1 MSGPGSGWGVPA
13 QRSSQ
18 LGPELLLVKLGDCSQ
33 TVELNVIVKEEEEER
48 EINEGEEEE
57 REDDRDSVDPGES
70 PNPDS
75 VNKPSSTASILP
87 PGCGSY
93 PCPQCGKCFSSSTH
107 LKNHQRVH
115 TGEKPF
121 DCSTCGKSFSEKV
134 NLKRHERV
142 HSGEKPYHGTTCWK
156 SLNHSG
162 SLKEHQRLHTWE
174 KPYHCSLCGK
184 CFNRAGD
191 LKTHK
196 KSHSG
201 KKPTCTFN
209 VIVKEEEE
217 EEDEDEEKEIDKE
230 KREEQEPSGVVDP
243 DTSRLS
249 GRGRYPC
256 PQCGKSFSSSGNLKN
271 HQSVHIREKPFHS
284 ATCGKSFS
292 VKVNLMRHEMVHS
305 GEKPYHCTKCGK
317 SFVNHSG
324 SLTHKIVHT
333 GEKPYHCS
341 LCGEGFT
348 QLRSLKSHERISI
361 GGKPACAFNE
371 IVQEEE
377 GEKKEVE
384 DKEDNSGVVDSACR
398 SKKQGTRSKE
408 LSVELRDRIVSRHRS
423 GEGYRKISAALKVP
437 KNTVASIIIKWKKFG
452 TTKTLP
458 RTGRP
463 TKLSNLGR
471 RALVREVTKNPM
483 VTLTKLQSS
492 SVEMVV
498 LLGGSPISAALYQ
511 SGLYGRVARR
521 KPLLSKRNM
530 TSRLEFAKRH
540 LKDSQTMR
548 NKILWSGENKIELF
562 GLNAK
567 CHITIPMVKHGGGSI
582 MLWGCFS
589 AAGTGRLVRIEGEIN
604 GEKYREILDENL
616 LQSAQDLRLGQRF
629 IFQQDN
635 DPKHTAKTTQEWL
648 RDKSL
653 NVLEWPSQSPDLNP
667 IENLWRDLK
676 IAVQRRS
683 PSNLTELERICREE
697 WEKFPKYRC
706 AKLVAS
712 YPRRLEA
719 VIAAK
724 GASTKY

>member
-1 MSGPGSGWGVPA
+1 MSEPGSGCGVPA

-18 LGPELLLVKLGDCSQ
+18 RAPEMLSVKLGDCNQ

-57 REDDRDSVDPGES
+57 REDDRDSGES

-75 VNKPSSTASILP
+75 VNKPSSIASILP
-87 PGCGSY
+87 DCGSY
-93 PCPQCGKCFSSSTH
+93 PCPQCGKCFSSSTF

-121 DCSTCGKSFSEKV
+121 DCSACGKSFSEKV

-142 HSGEKPYHGTTCWK
+142 HSGEKPYHGTTCGK
-156 SLNHSG
+156 SFNHSE

-184 CFNRAGD
+184 CFRRAGD

-196 KSHSG
+196 KSHTG
-201 KKPTCTFN
+201 EKPTCTFN

-217 EEDEDEEKEIDKE
+217 DEKEIDKE
-230 KREEQEPSGVVDP
+230 KGEEEENSVVVDP
-243 DTSRLS
+243 RISRLP
-249 GRGRYPC
+249 GRGSYPC

-271 HQSVHIREKPFHS
+271 HQSVHTQEKPFHS

-292 VKVNLMRHEMVHS
+292 VKVNLTRHEMVHS

-317 SFVNHSG
+317 SFGHSG
-324 SLTHKIVHT
+324 SITHKRVHT
-333 GEKPYHCS
+333 GKKPCHCS

-361 GGKPACAFNE
+361 GGKPTCAFKV

-377 GEKKEVE
+377 GEKIAVE
-384 DKEDNSGVVDSACR
+384 DTEDNSGVDGACQ
-398 SKKQGTRSKE
+398 SKKRGVKSKE
-408 LSVELRDRIVSRHRS
+408 WSVELRDRIVLRHRS
-423 GEGYRKISAALKVP
+423 GEGYQKISAALKVP
-437 KNTVASIIIKWKKFG
+437 KNTVASIILKWKKFG

-458 RTGRP
+458 RAGRP

-492 SVEMVV
+492 SVEMLV
-498 LLGGSPISAALYQ
+498 LLEGFPISAALHQ
-511 SGLYGRVARR
+511 SGLYGTVVRR
-521 KPLLSKRNM
+521 KPLLSKKNM
-530 TSRLEFAKRH
+530 TARLEFAKRH

-548 NKILWSGENKIELF
+548 NKILWSDETKIELF
-562 GLNAK
+562 GMNAK
-567 CHITIPMVKHGGGSI
+567 RHITIPMVKHGGGSI

-589 AAGTGRLVRIEGEIN
+589 AAGTGRLVRIEGELN

-629 IFQQDN
+629 TFQQDKN
-635 DPKHTAKTTQEWL
+635 PKHTAKTTQEWL

-697 WEKFPKYRC
+697 WGKIPKYRC